1 MTEDQKNIITAT
13 VPVLREHG
21 VALTT
26 HFYKRM
32 FLHHPSLKNIF
43 NLSNQKNGKQQQ
55 ALALAVLAYA
65 EHISG
70 PAVLLPE
77 LERIGHKHVSL
88 DIRPEHYPI
97 VGNHLLASIKE
108 VLGEA
113 ATPDILDAWEAAY
126 NQLADLMIK
135 VEGGMYEKA
144 RNSPGGWT
152 GWRPFVVTK
161 KKKESEEITSFYL
174 KPKDGGQ
181 VLKHTPGQFI
191 SLRLN
196 LPELGLNQARQY
208 SISSIPDP
216 SFYRIS
222 VKKEKDKH
230 LNIDGLIS
238 NHLHLNINEGDVVEL
253 TAPAG
258 NFTLGKKLDS
268 PTTFISGGVGLT
280 PLMSML
286 LSASQQNPDHS
297 LTWIHSCRNE
307 QVHAFKEPL
316 QEIFEGHPQIS
327 SHVFYDELREGNQ
340 KEGINKGP
348 MNLRGIAG
356 LPKDGKYYICGP
368 AGFIKKHR
376 DDLVELGVPE
386 SSIEFEEFGPQLL
399 HLN

>member
-1 MTEDQKNIITAT
+1 
-13 VPVLREHG
+13 
-21 VALTT
+21 
-26 HFYKRM
+26 
-32 FLHHPSLKNIF
+32 
-43 NLSNQKNGKQQQ
+43 
-55 ALALAVLAYA
+55 
-65 EHISG
+65 
-70 PAVLLPE
+70 
-77 LERIGHKHVSL
+77 
-88 DIRPEHYPI
+88 

-108 VLGEA
+108 VLGDA
-113 ATPDILDAWEAAY
+113 ATPDILDAWEEAY

-135 VEGGMYEKA
+135 IEGGMYEKA
-144 RNSPGGWT
+144 RKSPGGWT
-152 GWRPFVVTK
+152 GWRPFVVAK

-181 VLKHTPGQFI
+181 VLEHTPGQFI
-191 SLRLN
+191 SLRIH

-222 VKKEKDKH
+222 VKKEKDQN

-238 NHLHLNINEGDVVEL
+238 NHLHLNIHEGDVVEL

-258 NFTLGKKLDS
+258 NFTLGKTLDS

-286 LSASQQNPDHS
+286 LSAAQHNPDHA

-307 QVHAFKEPL
+307 RVHAFKEPVQDL
-316 QEIFEGHPQIS
+316 FEGHPQVS
-327 SHVFYDELREGNQ
+327 RHVFYDELREGNQ

-348 MNLRGIAG
+348 LNLRGIAG